1 MKTLVDFICDHIQNN
16 LNLAWRFS
24 EHPTES
30 AKSTIEMLYNQ
41 SFGSVE
47 LLVAWLNYQRDPDNL
62 VPALLEMWDGYREK
76 FSKLLEK

>member
-1 MKTLVDFICDHIQNN
+1 MENLVGFVRNHLQNN

-24 EHPTES
+24 EHPTET

-47 LLVAWLNYQRDPDNL
+47 LLVAWLNYQRDPDNF
-62 VPALLEMWDGYREK
+62 VPTLLEMWADYREK
-76 FSKLLEK
+76 FNQLLEK